1 MKAEFIKDIQEGLFF
16 TKKASLEKMDLE
28 QAAHYCLLIFC
39 ALNILKHEK
48 DYMHFAQQYAQ
59 KTLAYNDFRGFRSNS
74 TDLYNLLAILNDT
87 SETNLQKLKHHSANE
102 ILAKRISLP
111 TLQAKAYLRHV
122 ASGELHEDQDRNFL
136 FKLDKALYNTNS
148 DYSAVRRLASDWHR
162 LLPNER
168 KLALTRLL
176 LAMRHMGSNDI
187 LSQLEKLSKTKGYEI
202 KDVCDPE
209 TGKGCGP
216 KTPKTSALKQIGKT
230 LAIGLGA
237 GALGYALVRDK
248 KL

>member
-1 MKAEFIKDIQEGLFF
+1 MKAEFIKDIHEGLFF
-16 TKKASLEKMDLE
+16 TKKANLEKMDLE

-48 DYMHFAQQYAQ
+48 DYMSFAQHYAQ
-59 KTLAYNDFRGFRSNS
+59 KTLSYVDFKGFRSNC
-74 TDLYNLLAILNDT
+74 TDLYNLLAILDDM
-87 SETNLQKLKHHSANE
+87 SEVNLSKLKQHSANQ
-102 ILAKRISLP
+102 ILARRINLP
-111 TLQAKAYLRHV
+111 TLQAKAYLRHL
-122 ASGELHEDQDRNFL
+122 ASGELHEDQDRQFL

-176 LAMRHMGSNDI
+176 MAMRHMGTNDV
-187 LSQLEKLSKTKGYEI
+187 LLQVEKLSKTKGYEL
-202 KDVCDPE
+202 KDVCNPE
-209 TGKGCGP
+209 TGKGCDDKPVAKKSG
-216 KTPKTSALKQIGKT
+216 LGIGKA